1 MSLTSTGGALTTGI
15 GDSPFILLKLGKKYS
30 GFDSKKVEHSAQ
42 WFRNIAGRGESFE
55 GSSYVLVTNSG

>member
-30 GFDSKKVEHSAQ
+30 GFDSKKVERSAQ
-42 WFRNIAGRGESFE
+42 
-55 GSSYVLVTNSG
+55 